1 MENGNPRS
9 AAHVQEEEESIG
21 GAAADFILFYSS
33 SILGGG
39 GRRRAHT
46 RAGPTGGTPSIFGGG
61 PTLEQAPSPHSSRS
75 KPTLEQAPQGGPR
88 VFLEEEGGAEV
99 VALDSSR
106 LQNRVFGFWRRRGAI
121 PFRGNLDS
129 SSRFW
134 EEEETGPALTRASG
148 RFRP

>member
-21 GAAADFILFYSS
+21 GAAADFFCFT
-33 SILGGG
+33 
-39 GRRRAHT
+39 A
-46 RAGPTGGTPSIFGGG
+46 
-61 PTLEQAPSPHSSRS
+61 
-75 KPTLEQAPQGGPR
+75 R
-88 VFLEEEGGAEV
+88 VFLEEEGGAAV
-99 VALDSSR
+99 DALDSSR
-106 LQNRVFGFWRRRGAI
+106 LQNCAFGYWKRRGAI

-134 EEEETGPALTRASG
+134 GKEETGPTLTRASG